1 MQLTKNYISG
11 IISLAINLIYLTE
24 RRIFMKAKSL
34 ISLGLCCAMILGMT
48 ACDESTPVTSQ
59 GGTSPSTTTS
69 ATTTT
74 NTLDDDINNPV
85 DISEFVEDKTLA
97 NPNLVYFS
105 HYDARVA
112 GDIKPGVKL
121 FEETY
126 GGKIDYVNCAWS
138 ERIDKLQVLIASDDS
153 PDLVDKEDTSF
164 PQLMAKNVYEDLTGY
179 IDLTDPQWD
188 GMQELIEN
196 YSWQGK
202 QFYYPF
208 TVNALPNCL
217 IYDKTLFEQSDLT
230 DPKELYDTGNWT
242 WDTFKQSMQEFMDTV
257 PDAVGGVYGL
267 LGTNLII
274 TTGVPFIG
282 SDKGTII
289 NNTATAEVQ
298 RAALFMEELRREQ
311 LAVRGEGM
319 WSNETAPLAKGQVAF
334 LGVGQWK
341 ITDYCKLKSTD
352 HEFGFVPYPRDPQ
365 ADKYYYGST
374 NFGYMVP
381 KGSKNVEG
389 AAAFIDIMRQ
399 CNTDPELKAVTK
411 ESIMNDK
418 KYSEEQYE
426 FLTSFE
432 DISKFDMVI
441 DISGGFGT
449 EMQTV
454 VDTIMTNLAF
464 EQGEEQKSWAQ
475 LRPEYEGVIQ
485 SVIDQYNTAG

>member
-1 MQLTKNYISG
+1 MKIKSVISAALCA
-11 IISLAINLIYLTE
+11 SLV
-24 RRIFMKAKSL
+24 
-34 ISLGLCCAMILGMT
+34 LGMT
-48 ACDESTPVTSQ
+48 ACEESGTPVNS
-59 GGTSPSTTTS
+59 GGNVGPSTTTE

-85 DISEFVEDKTLA
+85 DISDFVEDKTLE
-97 NPNLVYFS
+97 NPNLIYFS

-126 GGKIDYVNCAWS
+126 GGKIDYVSVSWG
-138 ERIDKLQVLIASDDS
+138 ERLDKLQTMIASGDS

-164 PQLMAKNVYEDLTGY
+164 PHLMSKNVYEDLTGY
-179 IDLTDPQWD
+179 IDLSAPQWD
-188 GMQELIEN
+188 GIGELVEE

-217 IYDKTLFEQSDLT
+217 IYNQSLFEQHGLT
-230 DPKELYDTGNWT
+230 NPKDLYDTGEWT
-242 WDTFKQSMQEFMDTV
+242 WDTFKNSMQEFMDTV

-267 LGTNLII
+267 LGSNIVI
-274 TTGVPFIG
+274 TTGVPLVGVEGGKIT
-282 SDKGTII
+282 SNLNKP
-289 NNTATAEVQ
+289 EVE
-298 RAALFMEELRREQ
+298 RAAQFLEELRREN
-311 LAVRGEGM
+311 LAVRGDGM
-319 WSNETAPLAKGQVAF
+319 WSNETAPLAKGQVGF

-341 ITDYCKLKSTD
+341 ITDYCKLRNSTD
-352 HEFGFVPYPRDPQ
+352 VFGFVPYPRDPS

-399 CNTDPELKAVTK
+399 CNTDPELKAITK

-432 DISKFDMVI
+432 EITKYDMVV
-441 DISGGFGT
+441 DIYQGFGNEAT
-449 EMQTV
+449 TIFDEMM
-454 VDTIMTNLAF
+454 INIGF
-464 EQGEEQKSWAQ
+464 EQGENQKSWTQ
-475 LRPEYEGVIQ
+475 LRGEYEGVIDG
-485 SVIDQYNTAG
+485 VIQEYNG